1 METSEFCFKNPTS
14 GGFFSWWCL
23 PWCRIRK
30 ESPNKQNPYKYRSA
44 ALCGVSSWE
53 KFTIVRYRPL
63 CLNRVFFSP
72 KNSAAFC
79 HLKVADTFAIGNT
92 KPYIK
97 IFHLQFSYANFAGI
111 CKAILIHDT
120 EHQALRA
127 VSFFFRGFSLR
138 VCKQH
143 VFAPNKVKHNQLE
156 TLLETNIS
164 HLGKGKISFIDDD
177 HHRDYQ

>member
-30 ESPNKQNPYKYRSA
+30 ESPNKIQEYRSA

-53 KFTIVRYRPL
+53 KITIVRYRPL
-63 CLNRVFFSP
+63 FRIGLNSP
-72 KNSAAFC
+72 KIRQHFATNIC
-79 HLKVADTFAIGNT
+79 RYFAIGNT
-92 KPYIK
+92 KPYTK
-97 IFHLQFSYANFAGI
+97 IFHLQKPYANFAGL
-111 CKAILIHDT
+111 CKAIFQWHG
-120 EHQALRA
+120 HQALRA
-127 VSFFFRGFSLR
+127 VSFFVVFLR

-143 VFAPNKVKHNQLE
+143 SCTNKVKHNQLE

-164 HLGKGKISFIDDD
+164 HLGKGKIIFIDDD